1 MAGRGTH
8 DHDGYPM
15 NFLNSL
21 PFSTDDAGMACAAGA
36 LLLAVKVS
44 LELAAT
50 WPSRRRR
57 RQLG

>member
-1 MAGRGTH
+1 
-8 DHDGYPM
+8 M

-36 LLLAVKVS
+36 LLLTVKVS

-57 RQLG
+57 RELG